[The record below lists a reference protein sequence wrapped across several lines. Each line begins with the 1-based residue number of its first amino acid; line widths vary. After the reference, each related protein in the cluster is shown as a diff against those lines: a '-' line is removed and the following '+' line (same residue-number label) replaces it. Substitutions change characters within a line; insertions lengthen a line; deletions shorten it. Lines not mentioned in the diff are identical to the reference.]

1 MTHEEK
7 VQFVLG
13 LIAKRI
19 VEAADHEFRVQG
31 TTDGEVLARV
41 VQRFFDNAM
50 LPRTNYQDNSGGWR

>member
-50 LPRTNYQDNSGGWR
+50 SPRTIYQDNSGGLK